1 LSDRDLNFSFE
12 DSEPMGR
19 IAPRTSPL
27 RLKTKKTGDPRNN
40 IRSHEM
46 NDGPSDPSTPTGGET
61 RGTDL
66 GNSGALWKLLW
77 DFDPNGLLVLDDA
90 MRIILVNP
98 AMCQM
103 LKTKRERLLGQPAV
117 DYLNDISD
125 FERAYALQQEVVGQE
140 ASYPRFDLHARKVIF
155 PVPNEKVVAGIF
167 VDLTHEWKQQNELE
181 ALRTRTA
188 QEVRN
193 VVDKQM
199 RVAQEIAGLLGETTA
214 ETKVSLLR
222 LLDLLHPDHE

>member
-1 LSDRDLNFSFE
+1 MNNKPADKSAKPVR
-12 DSEPMGR
+12 EP
-19 IAPRTSPL
+19 
-27 RLKTKKTGDPRNN
+27 
-40 IRSHEM
+40 
-46 NDGPSDPSTPTGGET
+46 

-66 GNSGALWKLLW
+66 GNSAALWKLLW

-98 AMCQM
+98 AMCEM
-103 LKTKRERLLGQPAV
+103 LKTKRERLMGELAV
-117 DYLNDISD
+117 DFLDDISD
-125 FERAYALQQEVVGQE
+125 FERAYTEQKEVVGPE
-140 ASYPRFDLHARKVIF
+140 ASYPRYDLYARKVIF

-181 ALRTRTA
+181 KLRSRTA

-222 LLDLLHPDHE
+222 LLDLLHPDHD